1 MVKPMAQDEK
11 PAAAAKSR
19 DWWDKS
25 DVIVKG
31 LAAILLPAAIAF
43 YGYYSEEK
51 RAHESEQNRME
62 QASQAEANRRAQVV
76 IQTLSSRQA
85 TVADLK
91 AKMFATLMQNYF
103 KGGQSRPKILELMAL
118 NFQDDFEL
126 RPLFDNLD
134 AEFKDQASK
143 TELRRVAKN
152 IVSREIANLVG
163 SGGSVCDLD
172 LSQTGSGKLGC
183 NGMDGHE
190 SCQDGLA
197 MAQPGGVTCVPIVLR
212 LLKVQEDRI
221 QVATSAEDR
230 DGFEVSYFDMP
241 FTDHS
246 SKGGLTYSV
255 VLASTDAKLGKARIK
270 LVLFPQNYFSGTNK
284 LKLDQRIGEL
294 LDQDFSK
301 SAP

>member
-1 MVKPMAQDEK
+1 MTPNEK
-11 PAAAAKSR
+11 PDAAPKSR

-25 DVIVKG
+25 DIVAKG
-31 LAAILLPAAIAF
+31 LGAVLLPAAIAF

-51 RAHESEQNRME
+51 RAHEAEQNRTE
-62 QASQAEANRRAQVV
+62 QALQAEANRRAQVV

-103 KGGQSRPKILELMAL
+103 KGGQARPKILELMAL

-134 AEFKDQASK
+134 AELKDQKSK

-163 SGGSVCDLD
+163 SGGSVCELD
-172 LSQTGSGKLGC
+172 LSQAGSGKLGC
-183 NGMDGHE
+183 NGIDGHE

-197 MAQPGGVTCVPIVLR
+197 MAQPGGVVCVPITPR

-221 QVATSAEDR
+221 RVATSADDR

-246 SKGGLTYSV
+246 TRGGLTYSV
-255 VLASTDAKLGKARIK
+255 VLTSTDEKLGKARVK

-294 LDQDFSK
+294 LDQDFSQ

>member
-1 MVKPMAQDEK
+1 MAQDQQ
-11 PAAAAKSR
+11 PATAPKQR

-25 DVIVKG
+25 EIIAKG
-31 LAAILLPAAIAF
+31 FAAVLLPAAIAF
-43 YGYYSEEK
+43 YGVYTENSRSRE
-51 RAHESEQNRME
+51 AEQNRKE
-62 QASQAEANRRAQVV
+62 QAAQAEANRRAQVV

-91 AKMFATLMQNYF
+91 AKMFTTLMQNYF
-103 KGGQSRPKILELMAL
+103 KGGEARPKILELMAL

-134 AEFKDQASK
+134 AELKDQAGK
-143 TELRRVAKN
+143 TELRRVARN
-152 IVSREIANLVG
+152 IVGREIANLVG
-163 SGGSVCDLD
+163 SGGNVCELD
-172 LSQTGSGKLGC
+172 LTQSAADKLRC
-183 NGMDGHE
+183 NGVDAGE
-190 SCQDGLA
+190 SCQEGLA
-197 MAQPGGVTCVPIVLR
+197 MANGGGVTCVPISLR

-221 QVATSAEDR
+221 RVAASADDK

-246 SKGGLTYSV
+246 SRGGLTYSV
-255 VLASTDAKLGKARIK
+255 VLAGTDQKQGSARIK

-294 LDQDFSK
+294 LDQDFST
-301 SAP
+301 SAQ